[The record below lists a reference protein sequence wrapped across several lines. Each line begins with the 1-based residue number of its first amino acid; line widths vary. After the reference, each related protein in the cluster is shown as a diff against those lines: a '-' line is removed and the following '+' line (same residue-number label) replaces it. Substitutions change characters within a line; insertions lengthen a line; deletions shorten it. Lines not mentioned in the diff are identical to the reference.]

1 MSIEKEDIQKVT
13 DQAKAGIL
21 AALAHNPW
29 PVIAGALVLGFVI
42 GALLL

>member
-1 MSIEKEDIQKVT
+1 MSIEKDDIKEAA